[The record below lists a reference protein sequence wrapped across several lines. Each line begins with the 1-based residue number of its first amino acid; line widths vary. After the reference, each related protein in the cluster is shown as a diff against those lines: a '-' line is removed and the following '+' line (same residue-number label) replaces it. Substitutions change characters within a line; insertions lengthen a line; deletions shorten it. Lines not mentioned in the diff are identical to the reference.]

1 MPLAEL
7 LRLGHCAY
15 GTLIV
20 SPSPRWPATVA
31 RLGLDF
37 VFIDTEHI
45 ALDRAQ
51 LSWMCQTYL
60 ALGLSPV
67 VRIPRP
73 DPYQACMVLDG
84 GAIGVVAPY
93 VETVEEVRALVGAV
107 KLRPIKGARLDAA
120 LADRSALEPELATY
134 LEQRNRDSIL
144 IINIESTP
152 ALARLEELLS
162 VPGVDA
168 VLIGPHDLS
177 CSLGLPEQYDDPRFD
192 AAVVDIIRLARSHGK
207 AVGIHWWGAPE
218 RLLRWKQA
226 GLNLI
231 VYSADIIAMQR
242 WVGEGV
248 AALRSSDGNL
258 RASDEKP
265 PIAKVATKVDAI

>member
-1 MPLAEL
+1 MILDLHRAL
-7 LRLGHCAY
+7 HSGRCVY

-20 SPSPRWPATVA
+20 SPSPRWPGIVA

-37 VFIDTEHI
+37 VFIDTEHV

-51 LSWMCQTYL
+51 LSWMCQTYG
-60 ALGLSPV
+60 ALGLAPI

-73 DPYQACMVLDG
+73 DPYHACMVLDG
-84 GAIGVVAPY
+84 GAKGVVAPY

-120 LADRSALEPELATY
+120 LGDRNTLGPKLAGY

-162 VPGVDA
+162 VHGVDA

-192 AAVVDIIRLARSHGK
+192 AAVVEIIRLARSRGV
-207 AVGIHWWGAPE
+207 AVGIHWWGDPD
-218 RLLRWKQA
+218 RLVRWKEA

-231 VYSADIIAMQR
+231 IYSADIIAMQR
-242 WVGEGV
+242 WIGEGV
-248 AALRSSDGNL
+248 ASL
-258 RASDEKP
+258 RASDLD
-265 PIAKVATKVDAI
+265 VADVGPAADAEVI